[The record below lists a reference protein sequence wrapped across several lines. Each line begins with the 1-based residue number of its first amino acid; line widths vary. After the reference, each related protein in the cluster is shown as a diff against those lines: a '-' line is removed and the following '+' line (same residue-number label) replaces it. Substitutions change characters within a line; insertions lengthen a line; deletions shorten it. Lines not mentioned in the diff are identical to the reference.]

1 MEIAEI
7 IYRGEL
13 RSEARHLRS
22 GQIIISDAPP
32 DNQGKGE
39 AFSPTDLMSTSLGM
53 CMLTIMGISAR
64 THGFTIDGTR
74 IKISKVM
81 AANPRRVSEVHVEF
95 DMPPIKYSEKEK
107 NMMEQA
113 AINCPVAKSLHADLL
128 QKVKFNFRENF

>member
-7 IYRGEL
+7 LYKGEL

-22 GQIIISDAPP
+22 GQVLISDAPP

-39 AFSPTDLMSTSLGM
+39 AFSPTDLMSTSLGL
-53 CMLTIMGISAR
+53 CMVTIMGIADR

-81 AANPRRVSEVHVEF
+81 ASNPRRVAEVHIEF
-95 DMPPIKYSEKEK
+95 EMPEVSYSDKEK
-107 NMMEQA
+107 QILEQA
-113 AINCPVAKSLHADLL
+113 AITCPVAMSLHPDLV
-128 QKVKFNFRENF
+128 QKVHFHFR